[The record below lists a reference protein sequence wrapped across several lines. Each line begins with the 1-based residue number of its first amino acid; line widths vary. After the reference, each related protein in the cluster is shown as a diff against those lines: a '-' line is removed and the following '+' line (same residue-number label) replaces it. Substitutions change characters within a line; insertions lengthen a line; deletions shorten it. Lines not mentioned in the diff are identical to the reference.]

1 PDGAPSATNPRRG
14 GGPVRAYHLDST
26 GQVPHVPVQSWHAAH
41 LQWNGGRNDGF
52 VNSVLETMPAAPAT
66 DAALPM
72 GYWAERDLPFYYG
85 LARTFPLADHWFCSC
100 LGPTF
105 PNRRFL
111 ISGTAHGRMDDLP
124 WDIVD
129 YPEAGTIFDVLT
141 RHGIGW
147 VNYHNV
153 RHYSVLV
160 RRVFGG

>member
-1 PDGAPSATNPRRG
+1 TMQEDG
-14 GGPVRAYHLDST
+14 
-26 GQVPHVPVQSWHAAH
+26 VPFQSWSASHT
-41 LQWNGGRNDGF
+41 QWADGKMTGF
-52 VNSVLETMPAAPAT
+52 VTSTEQAVPEGDKTAAMA
-66 DAALPM
+66 
-72 GYWAERDLPFYYG
+72 YWTEEDLPFYHG
-85 LARTFPLADHWFCSC
+85 LARTFPLADHWFSSC

-111 ISGTAHGRMDDLP
+111 ISGTAHGLMDDLP

-153 RHYSVLV
+153 RHYSVLL
-160 RRVFGG
+160 RRVFGGG